1 MSLSA
6 TDVSRIAR
14 LARLHMD
21 ESEIAAVQG
30 QLNGIFGLIEAMQA
44 VDTTGVAPMS
54 HPQDVSLRPTFGTLD
69 LRENFQ
75 PDPRSID
82 VTAGGTLNAERLG
95 NGCTGSIANP
105 PDVRLNYEA
114 GRLPLYISEN
124 GLSCND
130 KIYRDGQVHDADR
143 IDFLARF
150 HRADLRGEG
159 TA

>member
-54 HPQDVSLRPTFGTLD
+54 HPQDVSLR
-69 LRENFQ
+69 LR
-75 PDPRSID
+75 DD
-82 VTAGGTLNAERLG
+82 VVSESDRRAAYQAVA
-95 NGCTGSIANP
+95 SS
-105 PDVRLNYEA
+105 V
-114 GRLPLYISEN
+114 EN
-124 GLSCND
+124 GLYLVP
-130 KIYRDGQVHDADR
+130 KVI
-143 IDFLARF
+143 
-150 HRADLRGEG
+150 E
-159 TA
+159 

>member
-54 HPQDVSLRPTFGTLD
+54 HPQDVSLRLLKGLPPFTL
-69 LRENFQ
+69 
-75 PDPRSID
+75 
-82 VTAGGTLNAERLG
+82 ERRG
-95 NGCTGSIANP
+95 A
-105 PDVRLNYEA
+105 R
-114 GRLPLYISEN
+114 
-124 GLSCND
+124 
-130 KIYRDGQVHDADR
+130 GQ
-143 IDFLARF
+143 
-150 HRADLRGEG
+150 
-159 TA
+159 